1 MGAITGRLL
10 TMLVLSAGLVAAG
23 AVPGQSAVGPAPDI
37 PVLTGI
43 CTGTHSTFDRI
54 VLDLSGPQ
62 PQVSSRFVDALT
74 RDGSGSIEWLPG
86 AVFAE
91 VHATQAQAQAQ
102 AHDNAGHSS
111 YPGPRKF
118 RTRNTLTGPT
128 RVVIDVGH

>member
-43 CTGTHSTFDRI
+43 RTGTHSTFDRI

-91 VHATQAQAQAQ
+91 VHATQAQA
-102 AHDNAGHSS
+102 HDNAGHSS